1 MIMNDNCSMLS
12 LAFHRPVDVIKGS
25 PEKRQNP
32 LERLPNGVAAEGQL
46 RHQLEA
52 TSAKGMTVCRKKL
65 IVEQIR

>member
-1 MIMNDNCSMLS
+1 MIMDDNCSILS
-12 LAFHRPVDVIKGS
+12 VALHRPIDVIKGS

-32 LERLPNGVAAEGQL
+32 LERLSNGVAAEGQL

-52 TSAKGMTVCRKKL
+52 TSAKRVTVCRKKL